1 MLVGHW
7 REGGMSLGPVAG
19 VIGGPHGAALLVRG
33 PQRRPAGEGGT
44 QRPEADG
51 PEVVGEGVFQGPA
64 AEGGSQLTLVEV
76 EGGPQRPGIVGGN
89 RSPGVD
95 GGNLGPG
102 REGENLGPGEAEGG
116 HLRPVVVGG
125 HQQRAR

>member
-19 VIGGPHGAALLVRG
+19 VIGGPHGTGGVRLL
-33 PQRRPAGEGGT
+33 QRRPREGGT
-44 QRPEADG
+44 QRPTANG

-64 AEGGSQLTLVEV
+64 AEGGSQLPLPEV
-76 EGGPQRPGIVGGN
+76 EGGPQGPGIVGGN

-102 REGENLGPGEAEGG
+102 IEGENLGPGEAEGG
-116 HLRPVVVGG
+116 HLRPVVEGG

>member
-1 MLVGHW
+1 
-7 REGGMSLGPVAG
+7 MSLGPVAG
-19 VIGGPHGAALLVRG
+19 VIGGPNGAALLVRG

-44 QRPEADG
+44 QRPAADG

-64 AEGGSQLTLVEV
+64 AEGGSQLPLVEV
-76 EGGPQRPGIVGGN
+76 EGRPQGPGIDGGN

-102 REGENLGPGEAEGG
+102 IEGENLGPGEAEGG

>member
-1 MLVGHW
+1 
-7 REGGMSLGPVAG
+7 MSLGPEAG
-19 VIGGPHGAALLVRG
+19 AGGPDGTARVRG
-33 PQRRPAGEGGT
+33 PHWRPGEGGA

-64 AEGGSQLTLVEV
+64 AEGGSQLPLVEV
-76 EGGPQRPGIVGGN
+76 EGRPQGPGIVGGN

-102 REGENLGPGEAEGG
+102 IEGENLGPGEAEGG
-116 HLRPVVVGG
+116 PLRPVVVGG